1 MRLFTG
7 LSIPSYICGALDGVL
22 KELRSVVPLRWTPA
36 ENLHITS
43 KFVGEWPESR
53 TPELEGALASMDSA
67 GEFEVTV
74 ARFGFLPNPH
84 RPKIFFA
91 GVRGEVGLAA
101 LAARTDAALA
111 QLGVRT
117 ENRPYTPHLTLA
129 RIDNARIGNEDI
141 GALRERIAAMPPE
154 RFEFGSFAVR
164 EFHLYLSKAGPAG
177 SAYSRL
183 ATYPLRKAAL

>member
-7 LSIPSYICGALDGVL
+7 LSIPSHISGALEGVL
-22 KELRSVVPLRWTPA
+22 KELRTIARVRWTSP

-43 KFVGEWPESR
+43 KFVGDWPDAR
-53 TPELEGALASMDSA
+53 VPELEGALAAMDPA

-91 GVRGEVGLAA
+91 GVRGEVGLGA
-101 LAARTDAALA
+101 LAARTDATLA
-111 QLGVRT
+111 PLGVKP
-117 ENRPYTPHLTLA
+117 ESRPYTPHLTL
-129 RIDNARIGNEDI
+129 ARIGNEDI
-141 GALRERIAAMPPE
+141 GALRERIAAVPPE
-154 RFEFGSFAVR
+154 SFEFGSFSVR
-164 EFHLYLSKAGPAG
+164 EFHLYLSKASPAG

-183 ATYPLRKAAL
+183 ATYPLQKAAS